1 MEGVINAEI
10 YMNTISDYEFSDS
23 AIEILSESVIQP
35 SRVSIERAA
44 DVLDLLATALESEA
58 VSPEYEHEPHPL
70 AKEFRDVSEALKE
83 LKIHVSALEN

>member
-23 AIEILSESVIQP
+23 AIEILSRSVDP
-35 SRVSIERAA
+35 PAEDNIERASE
-44 DVLDLLATALESEA
+44 VLDLLATALESEA

-70 AKEFRDVSEALKE
+70 AKEFRDVSDALKE
-83 LKIHVSALEN
+83 LQTHVSNLEN